1 MNILLSL
8 GRYREITYENTEFK
22 SPKAKLY
29 QKNLNPIKE
38 HFVVNTVRKL

>member
-8 GRYREITYENTEFK
+8 GRYREITYENTECK

-29 QKNLNPIKE
+29 QKKLNPIRE
-38 HFVVNTVRKL
+38 HYVVKTVRKI

>member
-8 GRYREITYENTEFK
+8 GRYREITYENTECK

-29 QKNLNPIKE
+29 QKKLNPIRE
-38 HFVVNTVRKL
+38 HFVVKIVKKI

>member
-8 GRYREITYENTEFK
+8 RRYREITYENTEFK

-29 QKNLNPIKE
+29 QKNLNPTKE
-38 HFVVNTVRKL
+38 HFVVNTVRKI